1 MAQQETSSHGLRLEN
16 RKKLTMTGVT
26 EVLRLDEEAVV
37 MKTGLGLLLVQ
48 GQGLQLKNLSPDGG
62 QVELRGQICAL
73 SYQEPK
79 ATSGRLR
86 RFFQ

>member
-1 MAQQETSSHGLRLEN
+1 MVQQESASHGLRLED

-37 MKTGLGLLLVQ
+37 LKTGLGVLLVQ
-48 GQGLQLKNLSPDGG
+48 GKGLQLKNLSPEGG
-62 QVELRGQICAL
+62 QVELRGTVCAL

-79 ATSGRLR
+79 AATGRLR
-86 RFFQ
+86 RLFQ